1 MTLERRMAL
10 AAALAIAGLVLLYMG
25 DMLSVIAIGFAWL
38 LILTR
43 DQQ

>member
-10 AAALAIAGLVLLYMG
+10 AAALAIAGLVLLYQG
-25 DMLSVIAIGFAWL
+25 DMLAVIAIGYAWL

-43 DQQ
+43 EQP